1 MTSTDFPITL
11 TNGGVSVQIKSDGYV
26 FIPNN
31 KMNIHLRST
40 MTIPGIALYDPV
52 TMKLIVGRSTVF
64 DLTEYSYLVYPK
76 NNEIS
81 KEEAQKQRAE
91 VKREAQ
97 QKRESVQEEGRQL
110 RAEAQLQRELAQEE
124 GRRQREEAQEQARKQ
139 RETAQEQTRK
149 QRESN
154 EVITINSNEDMI
166 KHFER
171 GVIEHDPST
180 GSLSVISNMV
190 IPAGKTVIIG
200 DINVTG
206 NTYRFG

>member
-1 MTSTDFPITL
+1 
-11 TNGGVSVQIKSDGYV
+11 
-26 FIPNN
+26 
-31 KMNIHLRST
+31 

-124 GRRQREEAQEQARKQ
+124 GRRQREEAQLQRELAQEEGRRQREEAQEQARKQRETAQEQARKQ